1 MVALVK
7 NVPLADGLFVDAEP
21 ADAYAITKYEQL
33 TTINKMKLNFMNAY
47 MRICRFNIFKTN
59 YIKSYFKVHNMSEII
74 EIKAE
79 GCIVLEYIQKYGLNF
94 LDAKMIGKSCL
105 KDWQDY
111 LRREYPNADIGVR
124 MEIVK
129 NAEVARM
136 AIVSAMEVN
145 EGGVLFSAD
154 IEGLEEALQ
163 DRLNKL
169 VRKYLITK
177 Q

>member
-1 MVALVK
+1 
-7 NVPLADGLFVDAEP
+7 
-21 ADAYAITKYEQL
+21 
-33 TTINKMKLNFMNAY
+33 MN
-47 MRICRFNIFKTN
+47 
-59 YIKSYFKVHNMSEII
+59 EII

-79 GCIVLEYIQKYGLNF
+79 GCIVLEYIQKNGLNF
-94 LDAKMIGKSCL
+94 SDAKMIGKSCL

-111 LRREYPNADIGVR
+111 LRREYSNADIGVK

-129 NAEVARM
+129 DAGVARM

-169 VRKYLITK
+169 VKQYLITK
-177 Q
+177 QRASKA